1 MSTGSMPRAT
11 SPCTKSNS
19 AAVPWGAMS
28 GWTKRSVC
36 GGAALGVCG
45 RAALDPSK
53 CLRAAESRAPQVE
66 LKNQMTDPCL
76 TGQREICSHC
86 ERKKT
91 SPRAHLVTPGLRS
104 NPASPCNVGWARVG
118 VALTEMVVYFATGN
132 FPPSGQDLSQTTLQ
146 RRGRRGRRRIMR
158 GRLFRSGR
166 TPAFHE
172 ALFRKRD
179 SGPTRPTP
187 WELWLLCRE

>member
-1 MSTGSMPRAT
+1 M
-11 SPCTKSNS
+11 KS
-19 AAVPWGAMS
+19 VPTAS
-28 GWTKRSVC
+28 
-36 GGAALGVCG
+36 
-45 RAALDPSK
+45 
-53 CLRAAESRAPQVE
+53 E
-66 LKNQMTDPCL
+66 
-76 TGQREICSHC
+76 
-86 ERKKT
+86 KT
-91 SPRAHLVTPGLRS
+91 SPSSPLGDTWLEVQPGL
-104 NPASPCNVGWARVG
+104 PMQCWVGACG

-132 FPPSGQDLSQTTLQ
+132 FPPSGQDLSQSTLQ

-187 WELWLLCRE
+187 WELWLLCRERERARFPTHDHLHAASHSPTAAPPITVFNRRQCKNIETHHSAVKMYYFMG